1 MIYRRM
7 TGFPRWRVR
16 GPFEELERMR
26 SRMDRL
32 LDGFSN
38 RPYRSSHAG
47 VYPPINL
54 TEDKDTYFVRA
65 ELPGVKSEDLDIHAT
80 GKNLSISGKREIPP
94 AEEGVK
100 YHRRERDGGSF
111 SRMINLADGVEP
123 DMVEAKLTNG
133 ILTVKVPKAEALK
146 PRRASIG

>member
-1 MIYRRM
+1 MIYRRV
-7 TGFPRWRVR
+7 TGLPGWRVR

-38 RPYRSSHAG
+38 RPFRSSPAG

-54 TEDKDTYFVRA
+54 TEDKDNYYVHA
-65 ELPGVKSEDLDIHAT
+65 ELPGVRSENLDIQAT
-80 GKNLSISGKREIPP
+80 GKNLSISGKREIT

-100 YHRRERDGGSF
+100 YHRREREAGSF

-123 DMVEAKLTNG
+123 DGVEANLANG
-133 ILTVKVPKAEALK
+133 ILNVVVPKAETSK
-146 PRRASIG
+146 PRRISIG

>member
-32 LDGFSN
+32 LDGFSD
-38 RPYRSSHAG
+38 RPRRSSHAG

-54 TEDKDTYFVRA
+54 TEDKDAYYVRA

-80 GKNLSISGKREIPP
+80 GKNLSISGKREIS

-100 YHRRERDGGSF
+100 YHRKERDPGRF
-111 SRMINLADGVEP
+111 SRMINLADGLES
-123 DMVEAKLTNG
+123 DKVEAKLTNG
-133 ILTVKVPKAEALK
+133 ILTVTAPKAEALK
-146 PRRASIG
+146 PRRVSIG